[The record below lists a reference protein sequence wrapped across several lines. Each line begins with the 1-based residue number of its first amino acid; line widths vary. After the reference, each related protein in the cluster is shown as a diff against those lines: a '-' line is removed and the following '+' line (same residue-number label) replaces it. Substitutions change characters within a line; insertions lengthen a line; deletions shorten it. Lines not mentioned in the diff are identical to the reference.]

1 MGLISRLAPV
11 LAPNFVNEIVR
22 YYSVGL
28 SNLPNDISDD
38 KITAGNLEKAIDTAE
53 ELIEQGYNI
62 TFDVLGEEAKNQL
75 EVNLFKQFFYDAA
88 EIMKRRSM
96 ISKREVEDRK
106 KAGRLNPYT
115 QSVSFSFKPSAFFT
129 EYEEFFQD
137 FTKYGKEEG
146 FSTTI
151 DMEDVE
157 WFVPTISCYRRMLRQ
172 FDNIGTV
179 LQTNVDA
186 SEVALNELVKIPNAR
201 IRLCIGIY
209 NVSKK
214 HGTMDKTPRKERLKE
229 SAKKLAI
236 NGRYAEIATHD
247 VNIIKE
253 LQNWFELEGIT
264 PDRYEFQALYHVE
277 PDGLKELH
285 KTLIN
290 KGVTVR
296 LYLPFAP
303 SVDAAK
309 QYGFRRTE
317 KNPEMLKIFA
327 RKAFEYYLKRGVVR

>member
-129 EYEEFFQD
+129 
-137 FTKYGKEEG
+137 
-146 FSTTI
+146 
-151 DMEDVE
+151 
-157 WFVPTISCYRRMLRQ
+157 
-172 FDNIGTV
+172 
-179 LQTNVDA
+179 
-186 SEVALNELVKIPNAR
+186 
-201 IRLCIGIY
+201 
-209 NVSKK
+209 
-214 HGTMDKTPRKERLKE
+214 
-229 SAKKLAI
+229 
-236 NGRYAEIATHD
+236 
-247 VNIIKE
+247 
-253 LQNWFELEGIT
+253 
-264 PDRYEFQALYHVE
+264 
-277 PDGLKELH
+277 
-285 KTLIN
+285 
-290 KGVTVR
+290 
-296 LYLPFAP
+296 
-303 SVDAAK
+303 
-309 QYGFRRTE
+309 
-317 KNPEMLKIFA
+317 
-327 RKAFEYYLKRGVVR
+327 